1 MFGMLSRL
9 DRMVIRE
16 TLRSVGY
23 TLAVVLVLAV
33 FGAALRPLG
42 RGDFD
47 SAGDM
52 AEFLFLVALPM
63 LEYSLPLAAGLGAT
77 LAVYRM
83 ANDGEVVTA
92 AACGR
97 SPFRMVLPVAIGGLM
112 AGILLAVLSN
122 FLVPRAWAAAEG
134 VVARGLASAL
144 ARSVERGQA
153 FDTGDVWIHAANGA
167 RLGPD
172 KRAGLEDRVQLDRVT
187 IVSRDAEGL
196 PSSDISARRIDILVY
211 AADGNRPREL
221 ELRMRD
227 AVMSRP
233 EDGVLASIADP
244 KPIRMYDPED
254 PRRRR
259 AKVQTSSELVRW
271 MEEPDRS
278 PKVMKILEV
287 LAKAERDQRVMANVN
302 ERLRDVGFVELRSP
316 GDGEVWQL
324 SAQGVDQDG
333 TCLGKVQLRRRSE
346 DQTRSLSAPT
356 ASIQVTDA
364 GLSASRGME
373 QWLGRA
379 DAAETG
385 IRLHL
390 PQAKVGQEPEVREV
404 FLNDL
409 QLTSVDLQAPVL
421 TWQAIQTRLDAIDAS
436 TLRLLERVVDRT
448 FRESISHRWFRV
460 AMPATLP
467 GLTLLGATLAL
478 RMRGRPLL
486 LVWSV
491 AYMPALFSMLL
502 VVAGANAVRTGLD
515 NGIWIMVA
523 GPALPLIIGAL
534 AAMRSRP
541 A

>member
-97 SPFRMVLPVAIGGLM
+97 SPFRMVLPVAIGGLL

-122 FLVPRAWAAAEG
+122 FLVPRAWAAAER

-196 PSSDISARRIDILVY
+196 PSSDISARRIDIFWCT
-211 AADGNRPREL
+211 PR
-221 ELRMRD
+221 M
-227 AVMSRP
+227 
-233 EDGVLASIADP
+233 G
-244 KPIRMYDPED
+244 
-254 PRRRR
+254 
-259 AKVQTSSELVRW
+259 
-271 MEEPDRS
+271 
-278 PKVMKILEV
+278 
-287 LAKAERDQRVMANVN
+287 
-302 ERLRDVGFVELRSP
+302 
-316 GDGEVWQL
+316 
-324 SAQGVDQDG
+324 
-333 TCLGKVQLRRRSE
+333 
-346 DQTRSLSAPT
+346 
-356 ASIQVTDA
+356 
-364 GLSASRGME
+364 
-373 QWLGRA
+373 
-379 DAAETG
+379 
-385 IRLHL
+385 
-390 PQAKVGQEPEVREV
+390 
-404 FLNDL
+404 
-409 QLTSVDLQAPVL
+409 
-421 TWQAIQTRLDAIDAS
+421 
-436 TLRLLERVVDRT
+436 
-448 FRESISHRWFRV
+448 
-460 AMPATLP
+460 
-467 GLTLLGATLAL
+467 
-478 RMRGRPLL
+478 
-486 LVWSV
+486 
-491 AYMPALFSMLL
+491 
-502 VVAGANAVRTGLD
+502 TGLA
-515 NGIWIMVA
+515 NWNSECV
-523 GPALPLIIGAL
+523 
-534 AAMRSRP
+534 MR
-541 A
+541 

>member
-1 MFGMLSRL
+1 
-9 DRMVIRE
+9 
-16 TLRSVGY
+16 
-23 TLAVVLVLAV
+23 
-33 FGAALRPLG
+33 
-42 RGDFD
+42 
-47 SAGDM
+47 
-52 AEFLFLVALPM
+52 
-63 LEYSLPLAAGLGAT
+63 
-77 LAVYRM
+77 
-83 ANDGEVVTA
+83 
-92 AACGR
+92 
-97 SPFRMVLPVAIGGLM
+97 
-112 AGILLAVLSN
+112 
-122 FLVPRAWAAAEG
+122 
-134 VVARGLASAL
+134 
-144 ARSVERGQA
+144 
-153 FDTGDVWIHAANGA
+153 HAANGA
-167 RLGPD
+167 RLGPE

-211 AADGNRPREL
+211 AANGNRPREL

-259 AKVQTSSELVRW
+259 AKVQTSAELTRW

-287 LAKAERDQRVMANVN
+287 LAKAERDQRVMANVD
-302 ERLRDVGFVELRSP
+302 ERLREVGFVELRSP
-316 GDGEVWQL
+316 ADGEVWQL

-333 TCLGKVQLRRRSE
+333 RCLGKVQLRRRSE
-346 DQTRSLSAPT
+346 DLTRSLSAST

-364 GLSASRGME
+364 GFSTSRGMQ

-390 PQAKVGQEPEVREV
+390 PQAKVGQEPEAREV

-421 TWQAIQTRLDAIDAS
+421 TWQAIKPRMASVDAS
-436 TLRLLERVVDRT
+436 TRRLLERVVDRT
-448 FRESISHRWFRV
+448 FRESISNRWFRV

-515 NGIWIMVA
+515 NGIWIMLA
-523 GPALPLIIGAL
+523 GPVLPLVFGAL
-534 AAMRSRP
+534 AAVRSRP

>member
-97 SPFRMVLPVAIGGLM
+97 SPFRMVLPVAIGGLI

-356 ASIQVTDA
+356 ARQVTDA

-379 DAAETG
+379 DAAQTG

-491 AYMPALFSMLL
+491 AHARVVLHAFGRGEPMLFALVLTMD
-502 VVAGANAVRTGLD
+502 LD
-515 NGIWIMVA
+515 HG
-523 GPALPLIIGAL
+523 GDQPY
-534 AAMRSRP
+534 R
-541 A
+541 